1 MCVIV
6 NLPNKLT
13 IFRIILIPLF
23 VLVFYLPIDNYTFEI
38 FDYRFSII
46 NIIAVIIFSIAAYTD
61 RLDGKIAR
69 QKNLVTTFGKFMDP
83 LADKLLV
90 TAAFLVAIDL
100 HLMPAYLVII
110 IVSREFMV
118 TGIRL
123 LAISEGK
130 VIAASSLGK
139 IKTVSQIVLV
149 IALFVF
155 DLRKDSSYVLFKEFD
170 FYHIVVDILMVIATT
185 ITVISGYDYLKKNK
199 DLILHSK

>member
-1 MCVIV
+1 M